1 MPRALCSERSCF
13 QGGHLEVLG
22 RLSRTSFPLTVSS
35 ISVPRSES
43 WDSRIPHRPL
53 TTALILRPHPQ
64 FWGHIPSFTL
74 LQLNLRA
81 SGRCQGAKF

>member
-22 RLSRTSFPLTVSS
+22 RLSRTSFPRPSPASPLLALNPGTPESLTA
-35 ISVPRSES
+35 
-43 WDSRIPHRPL
+43 L
-53 TTALILRPHPQ
+53 TTALTLRPHPQ